1 MENIMFE
8 DVTQEVLLQEAVTEV
23 AFAMEQNYA
32 DWMQSCADASDD
44 GVLSDY
50 RKQSIKDF
58 KITVEEGNKYYKLMK
73 TNAGG
78 TQKSVNGFIC
88 KVDNPKKGFQAGDLL
103 KAAGYNSPATN
114 FTRGS
119 AFDPKTWDSVRWTGI
134 L

>member
-1 MENIMFE
+1 MFE

-32 DWMQSCADASDD
+32 DWCQSCADAQDD

-50 RKQSIKDF
+50 RKQSIADF

-78 TQKSVNGFIC
+78 TSKSVNGFIC

-119 AFDPKTWDSVRWTGI
+119 AFDPKTWGSIRWTGI

>member
-1 MENIMFE
+1 MFE

-23 AFAMEQNYA
+23 AFAMEQNYV

-119 AFDPKTWDSVRWTGI
+119 AFDPSTWGSIRWTGI